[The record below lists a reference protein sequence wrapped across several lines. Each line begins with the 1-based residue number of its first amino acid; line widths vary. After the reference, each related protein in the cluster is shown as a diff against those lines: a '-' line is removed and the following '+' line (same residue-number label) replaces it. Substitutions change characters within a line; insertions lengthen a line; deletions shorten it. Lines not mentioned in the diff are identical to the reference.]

1 MSWYHDAYGPEDAE
15 SWLRQALAGRDAGT
29 SCHFAICD
37 STSTLRGVIG
47 FEDLTGPGG
56 QAMIGY
62 WVATPATG
70 RGLGTSAVG
79 DALSWART
87 NTQLALVWAIV
98 AEAKVPSRRV
108 LEANRFCS
116 VRVDKHNI
124 SGDPQLIYEL
134 SLLAS

>member
-1 MSWYHDAYGPEDAE
+1 
-15 SWLRQALAGRDAGT
+15 
-29 SCHFAICD
+29 
-37 STSTLRGVIG
+37 
-47 FEDLTGPGG
+47 
-56 QAMIGY
+56 
-62 WVATPATG
+62 VATPATG

-98 AEAKVPSRRV
+98 AEANVPSRRV